1 MTADPSARRAKQSG
15 ACDAGSPAS
24 SVDNDGMVTM
34 VGCYGPESEHSA
46 QRSRKIADTRYR
58 RGSITG
64 GSSTLSAICSAGVD
78 MLADRYRTALGRCRL
93 ATLSD
98 ATLDKLTHG
107 SAFLDVPADGTVMRF
122 GSTDAFI
129 CVVVDGL
136 VRTYLSSAA
145 GRQLTVR
152 YSRPGDIVGTTT
164 VFTRQL
170 VNSAVQAITA
180 SSVLVLRPDTVRAL
194 ARSDV
199 ALANVLL
206 VDIAERAAAYI
217 SALAHT
223 TLSSLRQNVVR
234 HLLDLAMRD
243 ADNSHLVVRLSQQEL
258 ADYAGTVREVVGR
271 ILRDL
276 KDEHLVTTGRDEIV
290 LLDPERLHDITWPRV
305 Y

>member
-1 MTADPSARRAKQSG
+1 
-15 ACDAGSPAS
+15 
-24 SVDNDGMVTM
+24 
-34 VGCYGPESEHSA
+34 
-46 QRSRKIADTRYR
+46 
-58 RGSITG
+58 
-64 GSSTLSAICSAGVD
+64 
-78 MLADRYRTALGRCRL
+78 MLADRYRTAFKHCRL

-107 SAFLDVPADGTVMRF
+107 STFLDVPADGTVMRF
-122 GSTDAFI
+122 GSTEAYVA
-129 CVVVDGL
+129 VVIDGFL
-136 VRTYLSSAA
+136 RTYLNSPA

-152 YSRPGDIVGTTT
+152 YMRPGDIVGATGI
-164 VFTRQL
+164 FTAPIANL
-170 VNSAVQAITA
+170 AVQAITD
-180 SSVLVLRPDTVRAL
+180 SSLLVLRPDTVRAL
-194 ARSDV
+194 AREDV

-206 VDIAERAAAYI
+206 VDIAERASAYI

-243 ADNSHLVVRLSQQEL
+243 PSTARLVVRLSQQEL

-276 KDEHLVTTGRDEIV
+276 KDEQLVTTGRDEVV